1 MISRTS
7 CCPWCPTTS
16 TTGPPLSKSGA
27 TPGSEG
33 SSPVRRR
40 SSGKCRSLRRNSSS
54 RRFNGK
60 APTSSTR
67 RRPRQNWTSL
77 IPSRSMPCTAIR
89 LITPMPYS
97 VSNEFLTVC
106 LEGVV
111 KMSSHLC
118 YEFSKSIVKCDCRRR
133 KRSLMYYK
141 DSKKPIW
148 MHSGFNFAHRKSYQ
162 AAL

>member
-1 MISRTS
+1 MNSRTS
-7 CCPWCPTTS
+7 CFRWCPTTF
-16 TTGPPLSKSGA
+16 TTGPPLSKYEVI
-27 TPGSEG
+27 PGSEA
-33 SSPVRRR
+33 SSPVRRK
-40 SSGKCRSLRRNSSS
+40 SSGRCLSLRRNSSS
-54 RRFNGK
+54 KRFNGK
-60 APTSSTR
+60 VPTSSTR
-67 RRPRQNWTSL
+67 RRQHQNWTSL

-89 LITPMPYS
+89 LIIQMRYS
-97 VSNEFLTVC
+97 VSNRFLIVY

-118 YEFSKSIVKCDCRRR
+118 YEFSKSVAKCDCRRR
-133 KRSLMYYK
+133 KRSLMYCK